1 MPDTLWLSW
10 GIKEISHCCWVL
22 LLSRVKEMKDVNFAV
37 EKQKEKSIGISVIS
51 EDKKGEEVKS

>member
-1 MPDTLWLSW
+1 
-10 GIKEISHCCWVL
+10 
-22 LLSRVKEMKDVNFAV
+22 MKDVNFAV